1 MIQIGKWYMDGR
13 NCYTIEYEGKIYTAM
28 NMKSNMSCRACAFVS
43 NISPSGH
50 FTGDI
55 YCKLPNKLRTE
66 KLMCPLQVAFPNENK
81 VFVEVKG
88 GV

>member
-1 MIQIGKWYMDGR
+1 MIQIEEWYMEGKKY
-13 NCYTIEYEGKIYTAM
+13 YTIEYNGKIYTA
-28 NMKSNMSCRACAFVS
+28 MKSNMSCRTCAFVS
-43 NISPSGH
+43 NISPSGY

-55 YCKLPNKLRTE
+55 YCKLPNKLRTKE
-66 KLMCPLQVAFPNENK
+66 LMCPLRVAFPKENR